1 MKNYLKVLDHEF
13 LYRDQETGAIIN
25 TNKSID
31 SNSKINTTQVLRTLH
46 SDVECLKNE
55 LSEIKNLLRELV
67 KNA

>member
-1 MKNYLKVLDHEF
+1 S
-13 LYRDQETGAIIN
+13 
-25 TNKSID
+25 NK
-31 SNSKINTTQVLRTLH
+31 KINTTQVLKTLH